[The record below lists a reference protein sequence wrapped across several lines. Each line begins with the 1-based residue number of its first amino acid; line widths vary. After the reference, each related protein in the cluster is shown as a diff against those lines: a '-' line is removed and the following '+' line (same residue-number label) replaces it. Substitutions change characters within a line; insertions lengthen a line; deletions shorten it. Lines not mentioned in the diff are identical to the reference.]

1 MVRETPSR
9 PGGGPGVT
17 YLADAALPTATW
29 SAWSCEVRVAVSDP
43 HALRPAVAA
52 TTALMQR
59 VDAAASRFRPD
70 SDLSWANLNPGR
82 PVAVSPLLVALTRSA
97 LDAAALTG
105 GALDPTVGRDLLRL
119 GYDRD
124 ILLVADSDHA
134 AEARPRVA
142 AARPTWHDVG
152 LDEVTGLLSVPN
164 GTRLD
169 LGATAKAET
178 ADRAAALLHRR
189 FGGAVL
195 VEIGGDLAVA
205 GERRDWQVAV
215 GERAGGPGEQVTL
228 GSGGLATSTT
238 TVRAWRRGRRR
249 MHHIVDPGTGEP
261 AAGPW
266 RTVSV

>member
-29 SAWSCEVRVAVSDP
+29 AAWSCEVRVAVSDP

-70 SDLSWANLNPGR
+70 SDLSWANLNSGR

-134 AEARPRVA
+134 AEARPRAA
-142 AARPTWHDVG
+142 AARPTWRDVG

-169 LGATAKAET
+169 LV
-178 ADRAAALLHRR
+178 RR
-189 FGGAVL
+189 
-195 VEIGGDLAVA
+195 
-205 GERRDWQVAV
+205 
-215 GERAGGPGEQVTL
+215 P
-228 GSGGLATSTT
+228 
-238 TVRAWRRGRRR
+238 RRR
-249 MHHIVDPGTGEP
+249 RPTAPPRCSTAGSADPCSSRSAATWPWPASDATGRSRWGSAP
-261 AAGPW
+261 VG
-266 RTVSV
+266 RVNR